1 MGIFA
6 HQVVESL
13 SDVTPLAYLI
23 LGLMKQ
29 HYTYSI
35 AVYWMT
41 AIGLVA
47 EVWIGYSLLFE
58 SLPTWSFVLHLGC
71 FLLLLVPIYF
81 FPRAYSLDQAGVT
94 VHCLGCSKTFP
105 WSHYAPS
112 PISRETLPRGIRVC
126 GSGGYFGFLGFF
138 WLPKQGMAL
147 LLVANE
153 KSPLLQ
159 LKNRQTGRTYII
171 NASLEGA
178 PPSEA

>member
-1 MGIFA
+1 M
-6 HQVVESL
+6 
-13 SDVTPLAYLI
+13 
-23 LGLMKQ
+23 
-29 HYTYSI
+29 
-35 AVYWMT
+35 
-41 AIGLVA
+41 
-47 EVWIGYSLLFE
+47 
-58 SLPTWSFVLHLGC
+58 
-71 FLLLLVPIYF
+71 
-81 FPRAYSLDQAGVT
+81 T
-94 VHCLGCSKTFP
+94 VHCLGCSKSFP
-105 WSHYAPS
+105 WSCYTPS

-159 LKNRQTGRTYII
+159 LKNRKTGRTYII

>member
-6 HQVVESL
+6 SQVVESL

-35 AVYWMT
+35 AVYWLT
-41 AIGLVA
+41 AIGLMV
-47 EVWIGYSLLFE
+47 EVLIGYFLLFVL
-58 SLPTWSFVLHLGC
+58 LPTWSFAVLLVTF
-71 FLLLLVPIYF
+71 FLLLLPIYF
-81 FPRAYSLDQAGVT
+81 FPRAYSLDQTGVT

-105 WSHYAPS
+105 WSRYAPS
-112 PISRETLPRGIRVC
+112 PISRETLTRGVRVC
-126 GSGGYFGFLGFF
+126 GSAGYFGFLGFF

-147 LLVANE
+147 FLVASE

-159 LKNRQTGRTYII
+159 LKNRQTGRSYII
-171 NASLEGA
+171 NASLEEA
-178 PPSEA
+178 PQSEA